1 MQLDWKRLF
10 LSADGRIGR
19 QEYWI
24 GVAILFV
31 GGFILGMIPILGLL
45 SIVLI
50 YPQVCVGSKRLHDMG
65 RSGWLMLIPWGVGIV
80 AMVLSL
86 MVGGAALIG
95 ARAGGDSG
103 AAAAAMGAG
112 LGFLGI
118 VLLACLVNLAF
129 IIWVGVTPGQPGEN
143 RYGPEPVAEPL
154 SAPPPV

>member
-1 MQLDWKRLF
+1 MQLDWQRLF

-24 GVAILFV
+24 GFAILFV
-31 GGFILGMIPILGLL
+31 GGLVLGMIPILNLL

-65 RSGWLMLIPWGVGIV
+65 RSGWLMLVPFGVGLV

-86 MVGGAALIG
+86 MVGGAALFS
-95 ARAGGDSG
+95 ARAGGDAG
-103 AAAAAMGAG
+103 AAAAMGAG

-118 VLLACLVNLAF
+118 VLLACLADEKINSSRLAPAPCRRGAA
-129 IIWVGVTPGQPGEN
+129 WV
-143 RYGPEPVAEPL
+143 
-154 SAPPPV
+154 